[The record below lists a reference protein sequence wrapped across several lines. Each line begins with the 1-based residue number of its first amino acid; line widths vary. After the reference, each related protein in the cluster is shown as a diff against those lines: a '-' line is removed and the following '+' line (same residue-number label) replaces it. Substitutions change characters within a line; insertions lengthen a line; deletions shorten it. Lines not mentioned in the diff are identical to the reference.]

1 MAATM
6 EAQVVSGIEVE
17 TQSVSSA
24 KHRELEFAKC
34 DCCGLTEEC
43 TIEYIERVRERYKG
57 RWICGLCSEA
67 IKDEI
72 VRSERLIGA
81 EEALNR
87 HMNFFKQFRSSSPPL
102 HTESLISAV
111 KQMLL
116 RTLDSP
122 RSLRKGGS
130 IYGSSSSESCLSS
143 LDGSTMEP
151 LSDDR
156 DSKNPIIEVEGSTN

>member
-1 MAATM
+1 MAATV
-6 EAQVVSGIEVE
+6 EAKAVSGIEIE
-17 TQSVSSA
+17 MQSTSSA
-24 KHRELEFAKC
+24 KHREVEFAKC

-43 TIEYIERVRERYKG
+43 TIEYIERVRERYQG
-57 RWICGLCSEA
+57 RWICGLCAEA

-72 VRSERLIGA
+72 VRSKRLISA

-87 HMNFFKQFRSSSPPL
+87 HMNFFKRFRSSNPPN

-111 KQMLL
+111 KQLLL

-130 IYGSSSSESCLSS
+130 ICVSSSSESCLSS

-151 LSDDR
+151 LSDC
-156 DSKNPIIEVEGSTN
+156 

>member
-1 MAATM
+1 M
-6 EAQVVSGIEVE
+6 EAKAAAGIEVE
-17 TQSVSSA
+17 TQSASNG
-24 KHRELEFAKC
+24 KHREVKFVKC

-43 TIEYIERVRERYKG
+43 TIEYIEGVREMYQG
-57 RWICGLCSEA
+57 HWICGLCGEA

-72 VRSERLIGA
+72 VRSERLISA

-87 HMNFFKQFRSSSPPL
+87 HMNFFQQFRSSSPPN

-111 KQMLL
+111 KQLFF

-130 IYGSSSSESCLSS
+130 CSVSSLSESCLSS
-143 LDGSTMEP
+143 LDGS
-151 LSDDR
+151 SDC
-156 DSKNPIIEVEGSTN
+156 

>member
-6 EAQVVSGIEVE
+6 EAKAVSGIEIE
-17 TQSVSSA
+17 MQSA
-24 KHRELEFAKC
+24 KHREVEFAKC

-43 TIEYIERVRERYKG
+43 TIEYIKGVCERYQG
-57 RWICGLCSEA
+57 RWICGLCAEA

-72 VRSERLIGA
+72 VRSERLISA

-87 HMNFFKQFRSSSPPL
+87 HMNFFKQFRSSSPPN

-111 KQMLL
+111 KQLLL

-130 IYGSSSSESCLSS
+130 ICVLSSSESCLSS

-151 LSDDR
+151 LSDC
-156 DSKNPIIEVEGSTN
+156 